1 MEPVYFR
8 MPSRRHFLLSGA
20 AAIVAGRR
28 LVAEA
33 PLPVVTVYKD
43 PSCGCCAK
51 WVKYMSTNG
60 FVLNVRDVADV
71 DQYKTMMHVPTAL
84 QSCHT
89 AIVGRYVVEG
99 HVPADVIKKLL
110 SEAPDLLGLA
120 VPGMV
125 DGSPGM
131 EGARSEHYDV
141 IAFDRAGKT
150 RVYAKR

>member
-1 MEPVYFR
+1 ML
-8 MPSRRHFLLSGA
+8 SRRHFVLSSA

-33 PLPVVTVYKD
+33 PTPVVTVYKD
-43 PSCGCCAK
+43 PTCGCCTK
-51 WVKYMSTNG
+51 WVKYMSANG
-60 FVLNVRDVADV
+60 FVLNVQDTADV
-71 DQYKTMMHVPTAL
+71 DKYKRMMHVPAAL

-110 SEAPDLLGLA
+110 SENADVVGLA

-131 EGARSEHYDV
+131 EAAQSKHYDV
-141 IAFDRAGKT
+141 IAFDSAGKT